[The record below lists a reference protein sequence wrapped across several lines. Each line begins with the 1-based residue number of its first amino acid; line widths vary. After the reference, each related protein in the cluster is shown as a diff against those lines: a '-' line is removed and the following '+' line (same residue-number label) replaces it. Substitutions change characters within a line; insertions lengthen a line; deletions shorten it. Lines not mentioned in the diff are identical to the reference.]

1 MNVRTWG
8 LGLGMVVASTLA
20 CAGDGLAV
28 PAVETLWPQ
37 WQARIT
43 VLTANASPLSV
54 TSLYDRSA
62 PPRGMQGGGVFGDY
76 VFAAPAFGR
85 FRASGG
91 VVSGSLSGLPLANA
105 AFGTRLGVS
114 VVGSA
119 APSYPSVG
127 DTASALPYFGLG
139 FTSGPWLGNF
149 ALTAELGVVAERP
162 GAAGGLGRAVFGNQ
176 SLDRSLR
183 ELGLGPVLQLG
194 VRYSF

>member
-8 LGLGMVVASTLA
+8 LGLGMVLASTFA
-20 CAGDGLAV
+20 CAGNGLAA
-28 PAVETLWPQ
+28 PAVETVWPQ

-54 TSLYDRSA
+54 SSLYDRGA
-62 PPRGMQGGGVFGDY
+62 APRGLQGGGVFGDY

-91 VVSGSLSGLPLANA
+91 VVSGNLSGMPLANA
-105 AFGTRLGVS
+105 TFGTRLGVS
-114 VVGSA
+114 VLGTAIS
-119 APSYPSVG
+119 SYPYVG
-127 DTASALPYFGLG
+127 DTPTALPYFGLG
-139 FTSGPWLGNF
+139 FTSGPWLGNL

-162 GAAGGLGRAVFGNQ
+162 GAAAGLGRAVFGNQ
-176 SLDRSLR
+176 SMDRSLR

>member
-1 MNVRTWG
+1 
-8 LGLGMVVASTLA
+8 MVVASTLA
-20 CAGDGLAV
+20 CAGNGLAA

-43 VLTANASPLSV
+43 VLTANASPLSA

-91 VVSGSLSGLPLANA
+91 VVSGNLSGLPLASA

-114 VVGSA
+114 VVGQT
-119 APSYPSVG
+119 APGYLS
-127 DTASALPYFGLG
+127 TADAPGAMPYLGLG
-139 FTSGPWLGNF
+139 FTSGPLLGSL